1 MNLVDIIYS
10 KGVTL
15 SEFLEFIKED
25 SSHFDLIRP
34 YLLQIVW
41 EPFDRNF
48 NDETVIK
55 YESLN
60 KHILFDIYNKLSEYE
75 LLSLVDNKFPS
86 SSVLNY
92 FYENNHVFD
101 LDTLKKVSI
110 KNPEFKEL
118 LLCSDYLKFENLNS
132 FKEYFKDELMTYPE
146 FDDNMFDFRTKRAIT
161 TLVNKNIVQNIMRYK
176 EDLNVTIILNII
188 DIIEL
193 NLKTYATT
201 TYNRKTLKSIIEF
214 IDILLSNKEFTET
227 HIINFTGES
236 DLLYEM
242 ASNELIEVKKLL
254 EKSLIKQEDLKA
266 FNNCNLLGEDIFS
279 LLI

>member
-15 SEFLEFIKED
+15 SEFLEFVKED

-48 NDETVIK
+48 NDAEVIK
-55 YESLN
+55 YETLN
-60 KHILFDIYNKLSEYE
+60 RHILFDVYNKLSEYE
-75 LLSLVDNKFPS
+75 LLTLVDNRFPS

-92 FYENNHVFD
+92 FYQNNHVFD

-118 LLCSDYLKFENLNS
+118 LFCSDYLKFENLNS
-132 FKEYFKDELMTYPE
+132 FKEYFKDELMPYPE
-146 FDDNMFDFRTKRAIT
+146 FDDNMFEFRTRRAIT
-161 TLVNKNIVQNIMRYK
+161 TLVNKNIVQNVMRYK
-176 EDLNVTIILNII
+176 EDLNVTIVLNII

-193 NLKTYATT
+193 NLREYFT

-214 IDILLSNKEFTET
+214 IDILLSNKEFTKT

-236 DLLYEM
+236 ALLYEM
-242 ASNELIEVKKLL
+242 ASNELIEVKKSL
-254 EKSLIKQEDLKA
+254 EESLIKKEDLEA
-266 FNNCNLLGEDIFS
+266 FNNCNLFGEDVFS